1 MKHIRPQYMNAHFFF
16 ASVIAMIEKQEPF
29 DALGFFYVDK
39 TTFTAIISN
48 TIAYIVILLQF
59 K

>member
-1 MKHIRPQYMNAHFFF
+1 MSQL
-16 ASVIAMIEKQEPF
+16 SVIAMMENQQPF

-48 TIAYIVILLQF
+48 TIAYIVILMQF
-59 K
+59 N